1 MAADSGIKARSSAR
15 LAAIEPPVYSS
26 MTARAMRSKAKKLD
40 LSAASKDLSD
50 ALIHARLCD
59 DSRIID
65 GSAHGPAS
73 PEDLSAIAAA
83 CGATPEMVVDIASGS
98 GGLGSP

>member
-1 MAADSGIKARSSAR
+1 MAADSGIKARRSAR
-15 LAAIEPPVYSS
+15 LAEIEPPIYSS
-26 MTARAMRSKAKKLD
+26 MTSKAMRSKAKKLD

-59 DSRIID
+59 ETGFID
-65 GSAHGPAS
+65 GSARGPAS
-73 PEDLSAIAAA
+73 PEDLAAIAATY
-83 CGATPEMVVDIASGS
+83 GAIPGMVEDIASGS

>member
-1 MAADSGIKARSSAR
+1 MAADSGIKARRSAR
-15 LAAIEPPVYSS
+15 LAEIEPPIYSS
-26 MTARAMRSKAKKLD
+26 MTTKAMRSKAKKLD

-59 DSRIID
+59 DSGIID
-65 GSAHGPAS
+65 SSAHGPAS
-73 PEDLSAIAAA
+73 PEDLAAVAAA
-83 CGATPEMVVDIASGS
+83 CGTTPEMVADIALGS

>member
-1 MAADSGIKARSSAR
+1 MAADSGIKARRNAR
-15 LAAIEPPVYSS
+15 LAEIDPPIYST
-26 MTARAMRSKAKKLD
+26 MTAKAMCFKAKKLD

-59 DSRIID
+59 DTGLID

-73 PEDLSAIAAA
+73 PEDLAAVAPA
-83 CGATPEMVVDIASGS
+83 CGATPEMLAALASGS